1 MGPVLLE
8 RDQEL
13 RRLRTCVTEAAS
25 GHGSAVLLFGEAGVG
40 KTSVVRAFSREVAGT
55 VRMLAGACDDLLT
68 PRTFGPLRDAV
79 RGGPLAEALGRG
91 DRDGALGAIEQ
102 ELARPTTVLLVED
115 VHWADDATLD
125 VLRFLARRIADL
137 PALLVLT
144 YRDDELGR
152 GHPLHRVLGALGG
165 ERVHRLK
172 VHPLSRA
179 AVARLAGGTTATSA
193 PLYALTGGNP
203 FFVTEALAAGS
214 GGVPATVVDA
224 AAR

>member
-40 KTSVVRAFSREVAGT
+40 KTSVVRAFTREVAGT

-79 RGGPLAEALGRG
+79 RGGPLAEALARG
-91 DRDGALGAIEQ
+91 DRDGALGGIEQ
-102 ELARPTTVLLVED
+102 ELARPTVVLLVED

-125 VLRFLARRIADL
+125 VLRFLAPGSRTCRRC
-137 PALLVLT
+137 
-144 YRDDELGR
+144 
-152 GHPLHRVLGALGG
+152 
-165 ERVHRLK
+165 
-172 VHPLSRA
+172 SC
-179 AVARLAGGTTATSA
+179 
-193 PLYALTGGNP
+193 
-203 FFVTEALAAGS
+203 
-214 GGVPATVVDA
+214 
-224 AAR
+224 